1 MPSTATT
8 GRVLVP
14 LDGSELAEAI
24 LPLLGFVALIVAVL
38 SRRWPLVAHRR
49 VGRDGRAF
57 WMWKIR
63 TMWDSPV
70 YIEDRG
76 LPSPKTESDQRVSG
90 GFARWLR
97 RHSIDELPQLA
108 HVITG
113 QMALVG
119 PRPLT
124 RQELEVHYG
133 TATGEILR
141 VRPGLT
147 GLWQVAG
154 RSRLSYAQRVRLDLF
169 LVRHRCVRL
178 TMRILWRT
186 VPQVLRGA
194 DAW

>member
-1 MPSTATT
+1 MQ
-8 GRVLVP
+8 RL
-14 LDGSELAEAI
+14 LALALLAAL
-24 LPLLGFVALIVAVL
+24 LPAMAIVAVIVAMH

-49 VGRDGRAF
+49 VGRDGRPF
-57 WMWKIR
+57 WMWKFR

-70 YIEDRG
+70 YVEDHG
-76 LPSPKTESDQRVSG
+76 LPPPKGIADARVSG
-90 GFARWLR
+90 AFAHWLR
-97 RHSIDELPQLA
+97 RHSIDELPQLW
-108 HVITG
+108 HVVAG
-113 QMALVG
+113 EMALVG

-124 RQELEVHYG
+124 RQELEVYYRG
-133 TATGEILR
+133 ATREILA
-141 VRPGLT
+141 VRPGMT

-154 RSRLSYAQRVRLDLF
+154 RSRLSYAQRLRLDLF

>member
-1 MPSTATT
+1 MQRFL
-8 GRVLVP
+8 GL
-14 LDGSELAEAI
+14 LLLAAA
-24 LPLLGFVALIVAVL
+24 LAPMALIAMTIAIL

-49 VGRDGRAF
+49 VGRGGRPF
-57 WMWKIR
+57 WMWKFR

-70 YIEDRG
+70 YVEDRG
-76 LPSPKTESDQRVSG
+76 LPPPKEESDDRVSS

-97 RHSIDELPQLA
+97 RHSIDELPQLW
-108 HVITG
+108 HVVRG
-113 QMALVG
+113 EMALVG

-124 RQELEVHYG
+124 RQELEVHYRD
-133 TATGEILR
+133 AMSEILG
-141 VRPGLT
+141 VRPGMT
-147 GLWQVAG
+147 GLWQVSG
-154 RSRLSYAQRVRLDLF
+154 RSRLSYAQRLRLDLF